1 MASEAPSIAVAL
13 DGDRPAATD
22 DEITAEGRTATALDP
37 ALQLRLDFAVSKLK
51 ASDFEGAADLLS
63 DLMRES

>member
-1 MASEAPSIAVAL
+1 MASEAPVA
-13 DGDRPAATD
+13 AESHQAED
-22 DEITAEGRTATALDP
+22 DITAEGRAATVLDP
-37 ALQLRLDFAVSKLK
+37 AIQLRLDHAISKLK